1 MTATFILLANGF
13 WELKDDLVCSK
24 RKRRKDNEKVAEA
37 GRLKEGW
44 GEIDGVE
51 RGRASKEFLNRRG
64 GVLDRYRN
72 LPYPLVTSVI
82 QP

>member
-1 MTATFILLANGF
+1 MTATFILLVNGF

-24 RKRRKDNEKVAEA
+24 RKGRKVNEKVPEA

-51 RGRASKEFLNRRG
+51 RERASKEFLNRKG
-64 GVLDRYRN
+64 
-72 LPYPLVTSVI
+72 SVCWTATGI
-82 QP
+82 FLTLLSRL